1 MAGWSIPLALLA
13 ALDSG
18 RLAGPRSTC
27 SIPSRP
33 TRRRRCFTIPRV
45 LATPHVAYLSDAST
59 AAYLRGQ
66 AENVL
71 AWQRTGRPLTPVA
84 EPAPGTARR

>member
-1 MAGWSIPLALLA
+1 VAVLA

-18 RLAGPRSTC
+18 RLAGAALDVFDPEPPDPHS
-27 SIPSRP
+27 PLLHH
-33 TRRRRCFTIPRV
+33 PRV
-45 LATPHVAYLSDAST
+45 LVTPHVAYLSDVSS